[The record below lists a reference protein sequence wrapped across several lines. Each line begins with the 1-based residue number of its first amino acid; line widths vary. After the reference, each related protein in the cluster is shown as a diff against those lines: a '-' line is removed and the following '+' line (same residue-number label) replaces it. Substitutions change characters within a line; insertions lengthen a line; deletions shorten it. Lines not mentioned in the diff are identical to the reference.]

1 MRLGQIKWQGASTAA
16 IFNHASARPIPD
28 YTLCDLICTAEKR
41 GAELSE
47 LAEELSIPRPVPAE
61 PLIPLQ
67 PREVWGCG
75 STYQSSASARGGEIY
90 DRVHRDERP
99 QIFLKGTARVCVGPR
114 QAIGI
119 RPDSQFT
126 APEPELALVLGAR
139 GRVLGYTLA
148 NDVSAWDI
156 ERENPLYLA
165 QSKTFQASCALG
177 PIMVTADEIEDPRA
191 LLLSCT
197 IQRGD
202 EIVFAGEVSIDRLS
216 RNLDALIEFLMRANP
231 VPPGSVLLTGTGIIV
246 GEAAKLVS
254 GDSVTIRVAEIG
266 ELTNP
271 AAVIDAVQVSEPL
284 RRAAASAVGV

>member
-1 MRLGQIKWQGASTAA
+1 MRLGQIKWQGATTAA
-16 IFNHASARPIPD
+16 IFNHTSARPIPD
-28 YTLCDLICTAEKR
+28 YTLCDLICAAEKR
-41 GAELSE
+41 GAKLREM
-47 LAEELSIPRPVPAE
+47 AEELAIPRAAPAE

-75 STYQSSASARGGEIY
+75 STYSSSASARGAEIY

-99 QIFLKGTARVCVGPR
+99 QIFLKGTARVCVGPG

-126 APEPELALVLGAR
+126 APEPELALVLGSR

-177 PIMVTADEIEDPRA
+177 PIMVTADEITDPRG
-191 LLLSCT
+191 LNLTCT
-197 IQRGD
+197 VIRGD
-202 EIVFAGEVSIDRLS
+202 QVVFAGEVSVGRLERS
-216 RNLDALIEFLMRANP
+216 LDALLEFLMRANP
-231 VPPGSVLLTGTGIIV
+231 VPAGSVLLTGTGIIV
-246 GEAAKLVS
+246 GESAKLAA
-254 GDSVTIRVAEIG
+254 GDSVTIRVEEIG

-271 AAVIDAVQVSEPL
+271 AAVI
-284 RRAAASAVGV
+284 AAAAQ

>member
-1 MRLGQIKWQGASTAA
+1 MRLGQIKWQGSTTAA
-16 IFNHASARPIPD
+16 IFNHTTARPIPD
-28 YTLCDLICTAEKR
+28 YTLCDLIATAEKR
-41 GAELSE
+41 GAPLTD
-47 LAEELSIPRPVPAE
+47 LAEELSIPQSVPAE

-75 STYQSSASARGGEIY
+75 STYASSRPGEIY

-99 QIFLKGTARVCVGPR
+99 QIFLKGTARVCVGPN
-114 QAIGI
+114 QPIGI
-119 RPDSQFT
+119 RSDSSFT

-177 PIMVTADEIEDPRA
+177 PIVVTADEITDPRC
-191 LLLSCT
+191 LVLSCT
-197 IQRGD
+197 VTRGD
-202 EIVFAGEVSIDRLS
+202 DVIFSGEVSVANLQRRLDV
-216 RNLDALIEFLMRANP
+216 LVEFLLRANP
-231 VPPGSVLLTGTGIIV
+231 VPAGSVLLTGTGIIV
-246 GEAAKLVS
+246 GESAKLAA
-254 GDSVTIRVAEIG
+254 GDSVTIRVEQIG

-271 AAVIDAVQVSEPL
+271 AALI
-284 RRAAASAVGV
+284 